1 MSRKE
6 KTSERK
12 GNEWCSPEVR
22 QRAVR
27 EVVERGA
34 RVKDVAKLFGV
45 SEAAVTKWV
54 AKFRRGGVEVSRLA
68 LSDRVWVGQT
78 DRRLGHVGVTL
89 AGVVAVDTLVR
100 PN

>member
-6 KTSERK
+6 KAGERN
-12 GNEWCSPEVR
+12 GNEWCSPGVR

-34 RVKDVAKLFGV
+34 CVKDVAKLFGV

-54 AKFRRGGVEVSRLA
+54 AKFRRGGVEA
-68 LSDRVWVGQT
+68 LTTTKQTSKSVARVLTRGGRGWW
-78 DRRLGHVGVTL
+78 R
-89 AGVVAVDTLVR
+89 
-100 PN
+100 